1 MYNIGYHYFWQ
12 RVLQELEVSQPQ
24 NLMNYFVMKD
34 KEKMGKFYKT
44 HTTAA
49 KRFRQKEKNKKQAIH
64 VQKALNDA

>member
-1 MYNIGYHYFWQ
+1 
-12 RVLQELEVSQPQ
+12 
-24 NLMNYFVMKD
+24 MNYFVMKD